1 MTYSIGEISRR
12 FGLPQST
19 LRYYDKEGLL
29 PDVQRCNGGIRRFD
43 ERTVEALRVIE
54 CLKKSG
60 MEIRDIKQF
69 MIWCGQGPATY
80 EKRLEM
86 FRQQREKMQQEL
98 ERMYQTLAMID
109 FKCWYYT
116 QALQDGNEDFAA
128 DLPNGVPEEA
138 RRLYEASHPAE
149 PEAGAN
155 PANSAPARRRTR
167 RKAEPL
173 TAEAAER

>member
-1 MTYSIGEISRR
+1 MNYSIGEVSQM
-12 FGLPQST
+12 FDLPAST

-29 PDVQRCNGGIRRFD
+29 PHIQRQGTGIRRFD
-43 ERTVEALRVIE
+43 QRTIEALRVIE

-60 MEIRDIKQF
+60 MEIKDIKQF
-69 MIWCGQGPATY
+69 MAWCAEGPATY
-80 EKRLEM
+80 GQRLEL
-86 FRQQREKMQQEL
+86 FRQQRAKVEQEMARLEK
-98 ERMYQTLAMID
+98 TLAMID

-149 PEAGAN
+149 PEAAGAN
-155 PANSAPARRRTR
+155 PASSAPARRRTR
-167 RKAEPL
+167 RG
-173 TAEAAER
+173 AEAPRQKR